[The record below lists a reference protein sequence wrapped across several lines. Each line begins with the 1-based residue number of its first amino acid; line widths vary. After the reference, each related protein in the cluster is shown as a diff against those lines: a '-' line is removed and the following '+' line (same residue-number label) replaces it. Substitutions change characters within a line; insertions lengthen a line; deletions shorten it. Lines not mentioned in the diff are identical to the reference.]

1 MMSDSLRI
9 ILALC
14 LVAGALFGE
23 KVIDAV
29 KNNVE
34 IVNDPVVSVDEP
46 SLEYKELVKPITDL
60 DISADD
66 AKMLSAFYLEMADVI
81 EKDNG
86 AIGSTGEFRNFNM
99 MAGLLHFNT
108 SLKDKYDT
116 LGEDIDLAIVET
128 IGKQSVSLEDK
139 REDLVSVLEAIAWS
153 VNK

>member
-23 KVIDAV
+23 QVVDLV
-29 KNNVE
+29 KNNIEV
-34 IVNDPVVSVDEP
+34 VNEPVVSINEP

-60 DISADD
+60 DISDDD

-81 EKDNG
+81 EEDNG
-86 AIGSTGEFRNFNM
+86 TIGSTGEFRNFNM
-99 MAGLLHFNT
+99 MAGMLHFNT
-108 SLKDKYDT
+108 SLKGKYET
-116 LGEDIDLAIVET
+116 LGEDIDSAIVET

-139 REDLVSVLEAIAWS
+139 RQDLVSVLEAIAWS

>member
-1 MMSDSLRI
+1 M
-9 ILALC
+9 ALC

-23 KVIDAV
+23 KAIDLV

-60 DISADD
+60 DISSDD

-81 EKDNG
+81 DKDKGVIN
-86 AIGSTGEFRNFNM
+86 STGEFRNFNM
-99 MAGLLHFNT
+99 MAGMLHFNT
-108 SLKDKYDT
+108 SLKGKYET
-116 LGEDIDLAIVET
+116 LGEDIDSAIVET
-128 IGKQSVSLEDK
+128 IGKQSVSLDDK

>member
-1 MMSDSLRI
+1 MSDSLRI
-9 ILALC
+9 FLALC
-14 LVAGALFGE
+14 LVVGALFGE

-60 DISADD
+60 NIATDD
-66 AKMLSAFYLEMADVI
+66 AQMLSAFYLELADVI
-81 EKDNG
+81 KQDG
-86 AIGSTGEFRNFNM
+86 DVIDSTGEFRNFNI
-99 MAGLLHFNT
+99 MAGMLHFNT

-116 LGEDIDLAIVET
+116 LGEDIDTAIVET

>member
-1 MMSDSLRI
+1 MSDSLRI

-23 KVIDAV
+23 RVVDLV
-29 KNNVE
+29 KNNIEV
-34 IVNDPVVSVDEP
+34 VNEPVVSINEP
-46 SLEYKELVKPITDL
+46 ALEYKELVKPITDL
-60 DISADD
+60 DISSDD

-86 AIGSTGEFRNFNM
+86 TIGSTGEFRNFNM
-99 MAGLLHFNT
+99 MAGMLHFNT

-116 LGEDIDLAIVET
+116 LGEDIDTAIVET

-139 REDLVSVLEAIAWS
+139 REELVSVLEAIAWS

>member
-1 MMSDSLRI
+1 MSDSLRI

-14 LVAGALFGE
+14 LVVGALFGE
-23 KVIDAV
+23 QLADVV

-46 SLEYKELVKPITDL
+46 SLEYKELVRPITNI
-60 DISADD
+60 DISSED
-66 AKMLSAFYLEMADVI
+66 AKMLSAFYLELADVI
-81 EKDNG
+81 KKDDSVVN
-86 AIGSTGEFRNFNM
+86 STGEFRNFNM
-99 MAGLLHFNT
+99 MAGMLHFNT

-116 LGEDIDLAIVET
+116 LGEDIDMAIVET

-139 REDLVSVLEAIAWS
+139 REELVSVLEAIAWS

>member
-1 MMSDSLRI
+1 MSDSLRI
-9 ILALC
+9 FLALC
-14 LVAGALFGE
+14 LVVGALFGE

-46 SLEYKELVKPITDL
+46 SLEFKELVKPITDL
-60 DISADD
+60 NIATDD
-66 AKMLSAFYLEMADVI
+66 AQMLSAFYLELADVI
-81 EKDNG
+81 KQDSDV
-86 AIGSTGEFRNFNM
+86 IDSTGEFRNFNI
-99 MAGLLHFNT
+99 MAGMLHFNT

-116 LGEDIDLAIVET
+116 LGEDIDTAIVET

>member
-1 MMSDSLRI
+1 MSDSLRI
-9 ILALC
+9 FLALC
-14 LVAGALFGE
+14 LVVGALFGE
-23 KVIDAV
+23 KVIDTV

-60 DISADD
+60 NIATDD
-66 AKMLSAFYLEMADVI
+66 AQMLSAFYLELADVI
-81 EKDNG
+81 EQDNG
-86 AIGSTGEFRNFNM
+86 TIDSTGEFRNFNI
-99 MAGLLHFNT
+99 MAGMLHFNT

-116 LGEDIDLAIVET
+116 LGEDIDTAIVET